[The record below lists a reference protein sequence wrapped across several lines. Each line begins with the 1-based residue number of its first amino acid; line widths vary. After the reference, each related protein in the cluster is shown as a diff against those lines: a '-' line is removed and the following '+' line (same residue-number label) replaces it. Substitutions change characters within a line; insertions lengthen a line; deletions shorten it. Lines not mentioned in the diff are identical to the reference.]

1 MSALQRVASMMN
13 AERLEVLPVLTSES
27 VAATS
32 KDMVEIIEDDLTMQ
46 NKETIV
52 ERNEKGE

>member
-1 MSALQRVASMMN
+1 MMN